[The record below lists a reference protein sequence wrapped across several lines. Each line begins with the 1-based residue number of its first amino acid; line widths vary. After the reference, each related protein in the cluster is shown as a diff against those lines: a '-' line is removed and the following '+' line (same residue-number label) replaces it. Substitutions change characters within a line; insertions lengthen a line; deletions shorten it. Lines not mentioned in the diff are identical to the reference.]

1 MSPVSLSCRT
11 FRLQL
16 TPPPAPA
23 SKRQPACA
31 NDEGSGGRLCT
42 CSLLSAVARPGRT
55 QAASASAQVGVT
67 QEPARRSSPN
77 GFFNGDRHPEKTVT
91 RATKRVSG
99 CGVVT
104 KARSRRASGHAGAV
118 AGGESPALRRSVLRL
133 PRRPRPCPV
142 SHPAQGPW
150 RGKRACAWEAGLPAR
165 AHALSPGSRGR
176 EYEPRR
182 WDPRGGEKAL
192 HYTGQLGYWVSLVG
206 RHVKIQ
212 N

>member
-1 MSPVSLSCRT
+1 MHLLLALCRGPTRPHAGSEPV
-11 FRLQL
+11 
-16 TPPPAPA
+16 
-23 SKRQPACA
+23 CA
-31 NDEGSGGRLCT
+31 G
-42 CSLLSAVARPGRT
+42 PGNPGAG
-55 QAASASAQVGVT
+55 QA
-67 QEPARRSSPN
+67 RSSPN

-150 RGKRACAWEAGLPAR
+150 RGKRACAWEAVLPAS

-176 EYEPRR
+176 ECEPSR
-182 WDPRGGEKAL
+182 WDPRGGEKTL